1 MGQLDVLPDLAAS
14 CYGLEKLSIR
24 CHDEHLK
31 VEEKEIDDGFGFF
44 NRDLKDPMEPR
55 INRIE
60 AKFFKCIIQN

>member
-1 MGQLDVLPDLAAS
+1 
-14 CYGLEKLSIR
+14 
-24 CHDEHLK
+24 LK